1 MKRNTININGK
12 AYKIGF
18 SFKAIREF
26 ETIAKKSI
34 TECTGTWDNILFFYA
49 TLTALNEGFEIT
61 FEQFIEYL
69 DADPNLLIQFQHNE
83 NSEPGTRNIKP
94 GTNEQKKSLFGL
106 WTLSL
111 LLLGLPIFLPI
122 ISGISFLYLSLK
134 LLGRHIAK
142 IGKKRASPS

>member
-1 MKRNTININGK
+1 MKQNTININGK
-12 AYKIGF
+12 AYQIGF

-83 NSEPGTRNIKP
+83 NDRQT
-94 GTNEQKKSLFGL
+94 TNPTPEKKSFFGL
-106 WTLSL
+106 WMLSL
-111 LLLGLPIFLPI
+111 LLLVLPIFLPI

-134 LLGRHIAK
+134 LLARPIAK